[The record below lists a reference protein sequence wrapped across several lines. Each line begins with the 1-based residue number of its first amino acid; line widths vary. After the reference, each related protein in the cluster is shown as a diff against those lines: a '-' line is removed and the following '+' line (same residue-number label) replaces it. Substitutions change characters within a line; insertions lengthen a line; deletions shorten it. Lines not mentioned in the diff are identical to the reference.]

1 MKRSEWSDHE
11 LEQLLRQMPKI
22 KDNRDPH
29 DIYQSLSLKAKKKKR
44 PVWIIPSA
52 ASVAA
57 ALLLFLLAPNI
68 WQGIYNSSA
77 PDTKEEVKIAQG
89 NENASRTIE
98 EKMAPDNNENM
109 EIAGKQGITEMA
121 LEAAYE
127 TAIYEEDIV
136 DQDTFTYWIPDQNAQ
151 IIVPIS
157 IIVPKES
164 GTWLEQF
171 QTISVKLTETQWG
184 LSDYYPLNAKLTMVD
199 DQTLNIDVPEG
210 HFYGSGSANETLF
223 FGVIEKFANEK
234 SNIKHIT
241 LSTNGKAGIM
251 FGNIGEV
258 KELNLSTEPVKR
270 AYYLFNP
277 NDSNVPFLVP
287 SVNPYTDIES
297 AFNAMK
303 SNVEEN
309 YGVKTPLSFD
319 FEVASSTTPN
329 LVLTLKEDVPFTND
343 PKYIYAIESI
353 LLTAKEFGY
362 ETVKF
367 EGTTAQQ
374 VGRFNLQNELKVP
387 VAANKVFLQ

>member
-22 KDNRDPH
+22 KDNREPH

-52 ASVAA
+52 ASIAA

-68 WQGIYNSSA
+68 WQGINGNDSA
-77 PDTKEEVKIAQG
+77 QAPKEETQIARGDQSDSRIM
-89 NENASRTIE
+89 EKAS
-98 EKMAPDNNENM
+98 PDNQENL
-109 EIAGKQGITEMA
+109 EITDNPGLTGMSI
-121 LEAAYE
+121 LAASE

-136 DQDTFTYWIPDQNAQ
+136 DQDIFTYWIPDQNAS

-157 IIVPKES
+157 ILVPKGNE
-164 GTWLEQF
+164 TWLEKYQAH
-171 QTISVKLTETQWG
+171 TEKLTEAQWG
-184 LSDYYPLNAKLTMVD
+184 LSDYYPLNAHLTMTD

-210 HFYGSGSANETLF
+210 HSYGNGSASETEF
-223 FGVIEKFANEK
+223 FKVIKKFPDMNH
-234 SNIKHIT
+234 NIQHIT
-241 LSTNGKAGIM
+241 LSTNGKPGMM

-258 KELNLSTEPVKR
+258 KDVDISSEQGKS
-270 AYYLFNP
+270 AYYLFTP
-277 NDSNVPFLVP
+277 NDSNAPFLVP
-287 SVNPYTDIES
+287 SVNLYSDIKS
-297 AFNAMK
+297 AFSAMK

-309 YGVKTPLSFD
+309 YGLKTPLSFD
-319 FEVASSTTPN
+319 FEIVSSDKPN
-329 LVLTLKEDVPFTND
+329 LVLTLKEDVPFTD
-343 PKYIYAIESI
+343 EPKYIYAIESI

-367 EGTTAQQ
+367 EGTTVGQ